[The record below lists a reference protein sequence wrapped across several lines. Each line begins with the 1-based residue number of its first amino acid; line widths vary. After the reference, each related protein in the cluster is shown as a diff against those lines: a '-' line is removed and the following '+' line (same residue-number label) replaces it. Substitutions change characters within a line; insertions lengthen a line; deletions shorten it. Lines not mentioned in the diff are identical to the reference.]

1 MEQSLVY
8 IVDDDPDMRDSL
20 RWLMKTVGI
29 RAETFASATEF
40 LRDFTPNGP
49 GCVIL
54 DVRMPGTSG
63 LDLFEQLVAR
73 GEGMPVIFITAHADV
88 PMAVRAMK
96 SGAVEFVEKPFNRQ
110 TLLDKVQR
118 ASRMTA
124 SAAGG
129 WPRARSSGRFRRL
142 TDKEREV
149 LELIKEGRPNK
160 EIASQLQITPRA
172 VELRRSSLMRKLGVR
187 SLIELLRLAVVRETG
202 LEDVGIRAETMSGR
216 RPAAWRSSAADDAPP
231 SNERIPRVR
240 RPQPPP
246 ACLDRRHTRLTLG
259 RTLNLESMRLTL
271 RFCAGA
277 TGNRN
282 EPSCFRSDSPRPG
295 VLRRIPARALLSPA
309 LRGRRPAP
317 LPPAALRPPSI
328 NRAIEA
334 PSAIPRP
341 DPDVVPERVS

>member
-29 RAETFASATEF
+29 RAQTFASAAEF

-63 LDLFEQLVAR
+63 LDLFEELIAR

-88 PMAVRAMK
+88 PMAVRALK

-118 ASRMTA
+118 AIKDDSQRRSRM
-124 SAAGG
+124 AA
-129 WPRARSSGRFRRL
+129 RANLSRRFQQL

-160 EIASQLQITPRA
+160 DIASQLQITPRA

-187 SLIELLRLAVVRETG
+187 SLIELLRLTVVQE
-202 LEDVGIRAETMSGR
+202 
-216 RPAAWRSSAADDAPP
+216 
-231 SNERIPRVR
+231 
-240 RPQPPP
+240 
-246 ACLDRRHTRLTLG
+246 
-259 RTLNLESMRLTL
+259 
-271 RFCAGA
+271 AG
-277 TGNRN
+277 
-282 EPSCFRSDSPRPG
+282 
-295 VLRRIPARALLSPA
+295 
-309 LRGRRPAP
+309 
-317 LPPAALRPPSI
+317 
-328 NRAIEA
+328 
-334 PSAIPRP
+334 
-341 DPDVVPERVS
+341 

>member
-29 RAETFASATEF
+29 RAQAFASAAEF
-40 LRDFTPNGP
+40 LRDFAPDGP
-49 GCVIL
+49 GCLIL

-63 LDLFEQLVAR
+63 LDLFEELVAR
-73 GEGMPVIFITAHADV
+73 GESMPVIFITAHADV

-118 ASRMTA
+118 AIKDDSERRGRMAARADLSR
-124 SAAGG
+124 
-129 WPRARSSGRFRRL
+129 RFEQL

-187 SLIELLRLAVVRETG
+187 SLIELLRLTVAQEAGSEGVKE
-202 LEDVGIRAETMSGR
+202 R
-216 RPAAWRSSAADDAPP
+216 R
-231 SNERIPRVR
+231 
-240 RPQPPP
+240 
-246 ACLDRRHTRLTLG
+246 
-259 RTLNLESMRLTL
+259 
-271 RFCAGA
+271 
-277 TGNRN
+277 
-282 EPSCFRSDSPRPG
+282 
-295 VLRRIPARALLSPA
+295 
-309 LRGRRPAP
+309 
-317 LPPAALRPPSI
+317 
-328 NRAIEA
+328 
-334 PSAIPRP
+334 
-341 DPDVVPERVS
+341 